1 MNILESSLF
10 LTILAYLM
18 LIREI
23 STYTIAVPSGATA
36 SDYYTLT
43 PNVEYLIN
51 ATFPVNTSITAG
63 SYVTL
68 QFQYRYNITNST
80 LNNCRFS
87 LDTITYSPTNCNVS
101 RSGSSTATIYT
112 LKFPNMFPTAL
123 SNQSGI
129 NLAVLIV

>member
-1 MNILESSLF
+1 MNTLETSLF
-10 LTILAYLM
+10 FAVFAYLM
-18 LIREI
+18 LIRDI
-23 STYTIAVPSGATA
+23 YTYTIAVSNGATA

-68 QFQYRYNITNST
+68 QFMYRYNITAST

-87 LDTITYSPTNCNVS
+87 LDTITYSSTSCTVS
-101 RSGSSTATIYT
+101 STGSSTATIYT
-112 LKFPNMFPTAL
+112 VKFPNLFPTAV